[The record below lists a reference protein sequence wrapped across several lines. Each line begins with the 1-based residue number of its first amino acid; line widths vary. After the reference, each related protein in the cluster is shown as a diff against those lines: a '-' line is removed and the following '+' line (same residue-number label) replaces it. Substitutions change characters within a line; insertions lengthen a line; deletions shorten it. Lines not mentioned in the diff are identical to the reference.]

1 MTIEE
6 LVARFPEIP
15 EDLHGESLLAEY
27 AEVFG
32 DQLRIARNPGA
43 CSGQYDAAN
52 HYYLKLV
59 SPMRLYWYKLSTR
72 EKVLKQLQ
80 ELLDQHRADPAG
92 FVANLVP
99 DNTAESEVRGP
110 GCS

>member
-1 MTIEE
+1 MTLQD

-15 EDLHGESLLAEY
+15 QDLHGEPLLAQY

-43 CSGQYDAAN
+43 CSAQYDAAN

-59 SPMRLYWYKLSTR
+59 GPIRLYWYRLSTR

-80 ELLDQHRADPAG
+80 ELLDQYRADPTG
-92 FVANLVP
+92 FVASLVP
-99 DNTAESEVRGP
+99 DGTAQGEVRGP

>member
-1 MTIEE
+1 MTVQE

-15 EDLHGESLLAEY
+15 QDLHGEGLLAEY
-27 AEVFG
+27 AEAFG

-43 CSGQYDAAN
+43 CSAQYDAAN

-59 SPMRLYWYKLSTR
+59 GPIRLYWYRLSTR

-80 ELLDQHRADPAG
+80 EFLDQYRADPAG
-92 FVANLVP
+92 FVARLVP
-99 DNTAESEVRGP
+99 DGAAHGEVRGP

>member
-1 MTIEE
+1 MTVQE

-15 EDLHGESLLAEY
+15 QDLHGEPLLGQY
-27 AEVFG
+27 AEAFG
-32 DQLRIARNPGA
+32 EQLRIARNPGA
-43 CSGQYDAAN
+43 CSAQYEAAN

-59 SPMRLYWYKLSTR
+59 GPIRLYMYRLSTR

-80 ELLDQHRADPAG
+80 ELLDQYGADPAK
-92 FVANLVP
+92 FVASLVP
-99 DNTAESEVRGP
+99 DGAAQGEVRGP

>member
-1 MTIEE
+1 MTVHE

-15 EDLHGESLLAEY
+15 QDLQGEPLLADY
-27 AEVFG
+27 TQAFG

-43 CSGQYDAAN
+43 CSASYDAAN

-59 SPMRLYWYKLSTR
+59 SPIRLYMYKLSTR

-80 ELLDQHRADPAG
+80 ELLDQYRADPVG
-92 FVANLVP
+92 FVASLAP
-99 DNTAESEVRGP
+99 RAAAETEVKGP

>member
-1 MTIEE
+1 MTIQEF
-6 LVARFPEIP
+6 VGRFPEIP
-15 EDLHGESLLAEY
+15 QDLHGEPLLAQY
-27 AEVFG
+27 AEAFG
-32 DQLRIARNPGA
+32 DQLRIAKNPGA
-43 CSGQYDAAN
+43 CSAQHEAAN

-59 SPMRLYWYKLSTR
+59 GPIRLYWYKLSTR

-92 FVANLVP
+92 FVASLVP
-99 DNTAESEVRGP
+99 GEVAESEVKGP

>member
-1 MTIEE
+1 MTVQE
-6 LVARFPEIP
+6 LIARFPEIP
-15 EDLHGESLLAEY
+15 KDLHGEPLLAQF
-27 AEVFG
+27 AEAFG

-43 CSGQYDAAN
+43 CSAQYDAGN

-59 SPMRLYWYKLSTR
+59 GPMRIYMYRLCTR

-80 ELLDQHRADPAG
+80 ELLDQYHADPAG
-92 FVANLVP
+92 FAASLLPP
-99 DNTAESEVRGP
+99 DTTEKEVKGP